1 MKIVTFNQANSIL
14 NQYLA
19 EVRNINIQGDSLRFR
34 RNIERIGEIMAYEIS
49 RDLPYHPIEIQT
61 PLAKTCENVPAEK
74 QGLGNITRA
83 GPPVHQGVLN

>member
-34 RNIERIGEIMAYEIS
+34 RNIERIGEI
-49 RDLPYHPIEIQT
+49 
-61 PLAKTCENVPAEK
+61 N
-74 QGLGNITRA
+74 GL
-83 GPPVHQGVLN
+83 